1 MSVRD
6 NILFG
11 KQLDVHRY
19 NRVLAAC
26 CLHKDLAG
34 FPAGD
39 LTEIGE
45 RGTTLSG
52 GQKQRIS
59 LARAVYSNSS
69 IYLLDDT
76 LSALDIHVA
85 FEVFERVIGNNGILK
100 GKTRFVVCTQGKY
113 LKRMDKI
120 LLIGDGHVLFFDNF
134 TKLLKHSWCPKTI
147 YAAESVEDGV
157 LRSSEG
163 ISSVKHSDQEGK
175 DRVTEDEVE
184 MSKMTSADLLL
195 SVARICGPWLVI
207 AFICFALRAV
217 AVGTYLVWIRIWT
230 DESRAGKYTPYRF
243 PGLAALCLSEVLF
256 SWMGYVFLALAFRN
270 LSSRL
275 HSAMVRGVLQ
285 SPISFFDATPR
296 GRLLN
301 RFSADLDCIDSR
313 FLLATKVVM
322 QTVMLGAVR
331 IVITGLQS
339 PRAGLLGGCVFTAFL
354 LLLPFL
360 SKASNAAR
368 RLESADYSFV
378 LQHLAETRDT
388 LSVVRSYRAED
399 RFVKY
404 CYRLVDASIRGLFGF
419 LCSFRAARFLGGLCG
434 LLVVLSSLAF
444 AFSALESSKDIADA
458 GSTIGLALTSS
469 MGIPLLFVASTSGIF
484 YFFQTF
490 VSVERCLEYTR
501 LPPEAE
507 TTGVAP
513 HATTENSPPGDLLV
527 FWRARPIPAEW
538 PSEGKLEFDHY
549 TASYRPGILPNALND
564 VSFVVNP
571 CEKVGIVGRT
581 GAGKS
586 SLVLAV
592 LRALTASK
600 GSIRIDGVDIA
611 SVPLKKLR
619 TVITVIPQ
627 DPCLMRGSLRDNL
640 DPTHQHTDEEVWKAL
655 DDANLRDFVLANPDN
670 LLLKVEDS
678 GSNLSIGQQQLVS
691 LARAL
696 LRSPRVLLLD
706 EATSHMDGDTDKLI
720 QDTVRK
726 SFARCTVLTIAHR
739 LHTVLDYDKI
749 LVMAGGEA
757 VEFGPTNE
765 LASNP
770 RSAFCAMLQRA
781 GLTQRNDV
789 HHF

>member
-1 MSVRD
+1 
-6 NILFG
+6 
-11 KQLDVHRY
+11 
-19 NRVLAAC
+19 
-26 CLHKDLAG
+26 
-34 FPAGD
+34 
-39 LTEIGE
+39 
-45 RGTTLSG
+45 
-52 GQKQRIS
+52 
-59 LARAVYSNSS
+59 
-69 IYLLDDT
+69 
-76 LSALDIHVA
+76 
-85 FEVFERVIGNNGILK
+85 
-100 GKTRFVVCTQGKY
+100 
-113 LKRMDKI
+113 
-120 LLIGDGHVLFFDNF
+120 
-134 TKLLKHSWCPKTI
+134 
-147 YAAESVEDGV
+147 
-157 LRSSEG
+157 
-163 ISSVKHSDQEGK
+163 
-175 DRVTEDEVE
+175 
-184 MSKMTSADLLL
+184 
-195 SVARICGPWLVI
+195 
-207 AFICFALRAV
+207 
-217 AVGTYLVWIRIWT
+217 
-230 DESRAGKYTPYRF
+230 
-243 PGLAALCLSEVLF
+243 
-256 SWMGYVFLALAFRN
+256 MGYVFLALAFRN

-354 LLLPFL
+354 LLLVGTPILGFGDKGFLRYQICCSGGRKVLFHAILLTAFLSKPFL

-399 RFVKY
+399 RFVKH

-419 LCSFRAARFLGGLCG
+419 LSSFRAARFLGGLCG

-469 MGIPLLFVASTSGIF
+469 MGIPLLFVASTAGIF

-490 VSVERCLEYTR
+490 VSVERCLEYSR
-501 LPPEAE
+501 LPPE
-507 TTGVAP
+507 
-513 HATTENSPPGDLLV
+513 
-527 FWRARPIPAEW
+527 
-538 PSEGKLEFDHY
+538 
-549 TASYRPGILPNALND
+549 
-564 VSFVVNP
+564 
-571 CEKVGIVGRT
+571 VGIVGRT

-586 SLVLAV
+586 SLVLAL

-627 DPCLMRGSLRDNL
+627 ASKACMLDPCLMRGSLRDNL

-739 LHTVLDYDKI
+739 LHTVLDCDK
-749 LVMAGGEA
+749 
-757 VEFGPTNE
+757 
-765 LASNP
+765 
-770 RSAFCAMLQRA
+770 
-781 GLTQRNDV
+781 
-789 HHF
+789 